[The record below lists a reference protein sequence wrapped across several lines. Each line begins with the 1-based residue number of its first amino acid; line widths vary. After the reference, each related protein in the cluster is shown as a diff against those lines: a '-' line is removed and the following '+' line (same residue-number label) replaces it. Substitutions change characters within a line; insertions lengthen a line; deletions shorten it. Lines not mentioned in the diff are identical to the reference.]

1 MQLSERDM
9 KVAIISAIVAFAVS
23 VFMLD
28 WKGYIVHSEK
38 DDKNVIETFKLM
50 AIGIDGST
58 EISSKSSNKEAFCA
72 DGFLLVRPQ
81 KNNSGKQVAGI
92 MVNDK
97 NRPIKCSTE
106 LKAPGR

>member
-1 MQLSERDM
+1 MKLTERDI
-9 KVAIISAIVAFAVS
+9 KVAIVSAIGAFAIS

-50 AIGIDGST
+50 AIGTNGST

-72 DGFLLVRPQ
+72 DGYLLLRPE

-92 MVNDK
+92 IVNDK
-97 NRPIKCSTE
+97 NRPVKCSTQ
-106 LKAPGR
+106 LIAPGK